1 METKPGGQPA
11 GRKMATPTV
20 TQMNAEFVTQLAKS
34 HWAPHSKN
42 KLPFDPKVI
51 EDIYSKEIV
60 KSRFAIRKIM
70 LLEFSQYLENYLWVN
85 YSAEVSSKAY
95 LMSICCMVNEKFRE
109 NVPAWETFKKKP
121 EHFPHFFKSIMEA
134 SVPEESKSDCTL
146 HERTILLLFLDHCF
160 NSLEVDLIRGQIQQ
174 LISLPMWSCL
184 QPARLEQELKKTQKL
199 RRFWNLIKKTDEKMD
214 QKAGEMAR
222 EERIFLRKL
231 IQKFLSVLR
240 SIEATGPVSLEKIHY
255 CERFIELMIDLEALL
270 PTRRWF
276 NTVLDDSHLVVHCYL
291 SNLCKREEEGHLF
304 SQLLDMLKFYTGFE
318 INDQTGNAL
327 TENEMTTIHYDRI
340 TSLQRAAFAHFPE
353 LYNFALSN
361 VAAVDTRESLV
372 KLFGP
377 LGPNAL
383 HRVASYLCLLPALS
397 EGEET
402 KYDKGF
408 LLELLVS
415 RHERR
420 ISQIQQLNQMP
431 LYPTEKIIWDEN
443 IVPTEYYSGEGCLA
457 LPKLNLQFL
466 TLHDYLLRNFN
477 LFRLESTYE
486 IRQDIEDV
494 VCRMKPWQS
503 EYGGVVFGGWARM
516 AQPIAAF
523 SVVEVAKPNIGENWP
538 TQVRADVTI
547 NLNVRDQIKDEW
559 EGLRK
564 HDVCFLVTLRPMLP
578 YGTKIDRRQSIAEQ
592 TGLMYVRGCEIQG
605 MLDEKGRVI
614 EEGPEPKPKLKGD
627 ARTFRVFLDPNQYQQ
642 DMTNTI
648 QNAAEDVYETF
659 NLIMRRKP
667 KENNFKAVLETIRK
681 LMNTD
686 CVVPDWLHDIILGYG
701 DPGSAHYSKM
711 PNQIPTLD
719 FNDTFLSLD
728 HLKACFPEHQVK
740 VTVEDPSLHKAPF
753 RITFPVYGGKG
764 KKRKEG
770 SDEETVQEE
779 PLTLIV
785 EPHVIPNRGPYPYNQ
800 PKRNTIQFTAT
811 QTEAIRAGMQPG
823 LTMVHMR
830 KIHISA
836 SCPSKIKCLTGC
848 SYTSSPVEGVLPDLL
863 AAASY
868 LWHPI
873 VSTIISSVSTSA
885 PATGTRAPLCLYN
898 CCLVASSGDQTR
910 AANNLYH
917 NFPEQ
922 RTLIVTHSN
931 QALNQLFEK
940 IMALDID
947 ERHLLRLG
955 HGEEAL
961 ETEKD
966 FSRYG
971 RVNYVLARRLE
982 LLKEVGRL
990 QESLGVPGDVSY
1002 TCETAGH
1009 FFLYQI
1015 MSRWEAYLSKVKAKP
1030 AQTPDVSDIAKLFPF
1045 QQYFS
1050 NAPQPIFKGQTYEE
1064 DMEIAEGCFR
1074 HIRKIFTQLEE
1085 FRAFELLRSGLD
1097 RSKYL
1102 LVKEAKIIAMTCTH
1116 AALKRHDL
1124 VELGFKYDNILM
1136 EEAAQILEIETFI
1149 PLLLQNP
1156 EDGFSRL
1163 KRWIMIGDHHQLPP
1177 VIKNMAFQK
1186 YSNMEQS
1193 LFTRFVRLG
1202 VPTVDLDAQ
1211 GRARAS
1217 LCNLYNWRYKSL
1229 GNLPH
1234 VQLLPE
1240 FRAANSGLLYDF
1252 QLINVED
1259 FNGVGESEPNP
1270 YFYQNLAEA
1279 EYAVALFMYMRL
1291 LGYPAN
1297 RISILTTYNGQ
1308 KHLIRDIINQ
1318 RCGHNH
1324 VIGQPSKVT
1333 TVDRFQGQQNDYI
1346 ILSLVRTKA
1355 VGHLRDVRRLVVAM
1369 SRARLGL
1376 YIFAR
1381 VSLFQNCFELTP
1393 AFSQLTARPLRLH
1406 ILPGESFPTQRMN
1419 GEMPHYPAQVIKN
1432 MPEMAMFVYDMYMH
1446 MMRSSQQYQYRQ
1458 SLLPPPTSTKG
1469 INFVPSHDEEM
1480 EVEEQMSQGTDGGEM
1495 VTQEKET
1502 ELPTDTVK
1510 RAEAGLGRSSAEADK
1525 DVKEATEK
1533 TSADDTKKAQEV
1545 QKAEVQP
1552 KHDMGEKQSDLQ
1564 DKVPEPGSV
1573 EPVPQT
1579 ELDSMETE
1587 GATGQVDNDNSLP
1600 TEEDVE
1606 HQKMPDHP
1614 GRDSDSEYSENE
1626 GAED

>member
-1 METKPGGQPA
+1 MSGVVMEKDARVKKTAAPS
-11 GRKMATPTV
+11 V
-20 TQMNAEFVTQLAKS
+20 TQINAEYVTQLANKY
-34 HWAPHSKN
+34 WAPHVKN
-42 KLPFDPKVI
+42 KLPFDSKVV
-51 EDIYSKEIV
+51 EDVYQNEIV
-60 KSRFAIRKIM
+60 NSKFAIRKIM

-85 YSAEVSSKAY
+85 YSPEVSSNSY
-95 LMSICCMVNEKFRE
+95 LMSICCIVNEKFRE
-109 NVPAWETFKKKP
+109 NVPAWE
-121 EHFPHFFKSIMEA
+121 
-134 SVPEESKSDCTL
+134 
-146 HERTILLLFLDHCF
+146 
-160 NSLEVDLIRGQIQQ
+160 EVDLIREQVQQ
-174 LISLPMWSCL
+174 LISLPMWMCL
-184 QPARLEQELKKTQKL
+184 LPSRLQHELKKVPKLQK
-199 RRFWNLIKKTDEKMD
+199 FWNLIKKNFEKMD
-214 QKAGEMAR
+214 LLAAEQAKR
-222 EERIFLRKL
+222 ERTFLSAL
-231 IQKFLSVLR
+231 IKKFLAVLMSVPG
-240 SIEATGPVSLEKIHY
+240 SGPIPMEKVHY
-255 CERFIELMIDLEALL
+255 CERFIELVIDLEALL

-276 NTVLDDSHLVVHCYL
+276 NTVLDDSHLVVSCHL
-291 SNLCKREEEGHLF
+291 SSLTKREKEGHLF
-304 SQLLDMLKFYTGFE
+304 CQLLDMLKFYTGFE

-327 TENEMTTIHYDRI
+327 TQKEMTTLHYDRI

-353 LYNFALSN
+353 LQDFALSN
-361 VAAVDTRESLV
+361 VAAVDTRQSLT
-372 KLFGP
+372 KHFGY
-377 LGPNAL
+377 LSPNTL
-383 HRVASYLCLLPALS
+383 HRVASYLCLLPELPK
-397 EGEET
+397 GEDT
-402 KYDKGF
+402 TYDKEII
-408 LLELLVS
+408 LELLVS

-420 ISQIQQLNQMP
+420 ISQIEQLNQMP

-494 VCRMKPWQS
+494 VLRMKPWES

-516 AQPIAAF
+516 AQTLMSF
-523 SVVEVAKPNIGENWP
+523 SIVEVAKPKIGENWP
-538 TQVRADVTI
+538 ARVRADVTV
-547 NLNVRDQIKDEW
+547 NLNVQGHIKTEW

-564 HDVCFLVTLRPMLP
+564 HDVCFLITVRPTLP
-578 YGTKIDRRQSIAEQ
+578 YGTRFDRRQPIADQ
-592 TGLMYVRGCEIQG
+592 VGLVYVRGCEVQG
-605 MLDEKGRVI
+605 MLDDKGRVI
-614 EEGPEPKPKLKGD
+614 EEGPDPKPKLKGD
-627 ARTFRVFLDPNQYQQ
+627 ARTFRVWLDPNQYQQ
-642 DMTNTI
+642 DMTNSI
-648 QNAAEDVYETF
+648 QTGAEDPYETF
-659 NLIMRRKP
+659 NVIMRRKP
-667 KENNFKAVLETIRK
+667 KENNFKAVLETIRH
-681 LMNTD
+681 LMNTE

-711 PNQIPTLD
+711 PNQISTLD
-719 FNDTFLSLD
+719 FNDTFLSID
-728 HLKACFPEHQVK
+728 HLKSCFPGYTVK
-740 VTVEDPSLHKAPF
+740 VTEEDPAKQVPPF
-753 RITFPVYGGKG
+753 RITFPVQNVKG
-764 KKRKEG
+764 KKRKA
-770 SDEETVQEE
+770 DEDEQKEE
-779 PLTLIV
+779 DNVLKV
-785 EPHVIPNRGPYPYNQ
+785 EPHVTPNRGPYPYNQ
-800 PKRNTIQFTAT
+800 PKRNNILFTPT
-811 QTEAIRAGMQPG
+811 QIEAIRAGMQPG
-823 LTMVHMR
+823 LTMVVG
-830 KIHISA
+830 
-836 SCPSKIKCLTGC
+836 PPGTGK
-848 SYTSSPVEGVLPDLL
+848 TDVAVQ
-863 AAASY
+863 
-868 LWHPI
+868 
-873 VSTIISSVSTSA
+873 IIS
-885 PATGTRAPLCLYN
+885 
-898 CCLVASSGDQTR
+898 
-910 AANNLYH
+910 NLYH

-982 LLKEVGRL
+982 LLREVARL

-1009 FFLYQI
+1009 FYLYQV
-1015 MSRWEAYLSKVKAKP
+1015 MSRWEEYMSKVKPKP
-1030 AQTPDVSDIAKLFPF
+1030 ARDTSVQDVAEHFPF
-1045 QQYFS
+1045 HKYFS
-1050 NAPQPIFKGQTYEE
+1050 NAPQPVFKGQSYEE
-1064 DMEIAEGCFR
+1064 NMDIAEGCYR

-1156 EDGFSRL
+1156 EDGYSRL

-1217 LCNLYNWRYKSL
+1217 LCNLYNWRYKKL

-1234 VQLLPE
+1234 VQSQPE
-1240 FRAANSGLLYDF
+1240 FQAPNPGLTYDF

-1259 FNGVGESEPNP
+1259 FNGIGESEPNP

-1279 EYAVALFMYMRL
+1279 EYSVALFMYMRL
-1291 LGYPAN
+1291 LGYPAD

-1308 KHLIRDIINQ
+1308 KHLIRDVINQ
-1318 RCGHNH
+1318 RCANNAFF
-1324 VIGQPSKVT
+1324 GQPSKVT

-1393 AFSQLTARPLRLH
+1393 AFNQLTARPLQLH
-1406 ILPGESFPTQRMN
+1406 IRPQEYYTSTEQRSA
-1419 GEMPHYPAQVIKN
+1419 EPDQVIKD
-1432 MPEMAMFVYDMYMH
+1432 MPEMTNLVYNMYMH
-1446 MMRSSQQYQYRQ
+1446 MIQRTQQHRQ
-1458 SLLPPPTSTKG
+1458 QQQGLLPPPQQVKKAVESDITMEEEETAMHEESETKG
-1469 INFVPSHDEEM
+1469 QTEAEKESEM
-1480 EVEEQMSQGTDGGEM
+1480 QQESGVEEQHTD
-1495 VTQEKET
+1495 
-1502 ELPTDTVK
+1502 
-1510 RAEAGLGRSSAEADK
+1510 
-1525 DVKEATEK
+1525 
-1533 TSADDTKKAQEV
+1533 
-1545 QKAEVQP
+1545 
-1552 KHDMGEKQSDLQ
+1552 
-1564 DKVPEPGSV
+1564 
-1573 EPVPQT
+1573 
-1579 ELDSMETE
+1579 
-1587 GATGQVDNDNSLP
+1587 
-1600 TEEDVE
+1600 E
-1606 HQKMPDHP
+1606 HVKMPEHP
-1614 GRDSDSEYSENE
+1614 GRDSDSGDSDEEE
-1626 GAED
+1626 T

>member
-1 METKPGGQPA
+1 MAAPVGPVAGAFPA
-11 GRKMATPTV
+11 PAASPLPPPKKIVAPTV
-20 TQMNAEFVTQLAKS
+20 SQINAEFVTQLANKY
-34 HWAPHSKN
+34 WAPHVKK
-42 KLPFDPKVI
+42 KLPFESKVI
-51 EDIYSKEIV
+51 EDVYGKEIV
-60 KSRFAIRKIM
+60 RSKFAIRKIM
-70 LLEFSQYLENYLWVN
+70 LLEFSQYLENYLWLN
-85 YSAEVSSKAY
+85 YSPEVSSKAY

-121 EHFPHFFKSIMEA
+121 EHFPFFFKRVLAA
-134 SVPEESKSDCTL
+134 SLAENDSEFSL
-146 HERTILLLFLDHCF
+146 QEQTILLLFLDHCF
-160 NSLEVDLIRGQIQQ
+160 NSLEVDLIRGQVQQ
-174 LISLPMWSCL
+174 LISLPMWMGL
-184 QPARLEQELKKTQKL
+184 QPARLELELKKTPKL
-199 RRFWNLIKKTDEKMD
+199 RKFWNLIKKNDAKMD
-214 QKAGEMAR
+214 ENAR
-222 EERIFLRKL
+222 AQAYQERRFLSQL
-231 IQKFLSVLR
+231 IQKFISVLK
-240 SIEATGPVSLEKIHY
+240 SIPLSGPLSMDKVHY

-291 SNLCKREEEGHLF
+291 SSLAKREKEGHLF
-304 SQLLDMLKFYTGFE
+304 CQLLDMLKFYTGFE

-361 VAAVDTRESLV
+361 VSSVDTRNSLI

-377 LGPNAL
+377 LSPNTL
-383 HRVASYLCLLPALS
+383 HQVASYLCLLLALP
-397 EGEET
+397 EVEDTNYE
-402 KYDKGF
+402 KEF

-486 IRQDIEDV
+486 IRQDIEDSV
-494 VCRMKPWQS
+494 SRMKPWQS
-503 EYGGVVFGGWARM
+503 EYGGVIFGGWARM
-516 AQPIAAF
+516 AQPIVSF
-523 SVVEVAKPNIGENWP
+523 TVIEVAKPNIGENWP
-538 TQVRADVTI
+538 MRVRADVTI
-547 NLNVRDQIKDEW
+547 NLNVRDNIKDEW

-564 HDVCFLVTLRPMLP
+564 HDVCFLITVRPTQP
-578 YGTKIDRRQSIAEQ
+578 YGTKIDRRQPFVEQ
-592 TGLMYVRGCEIQG
+592 TGLIYVRGCEIQG
-605 MLDEKGRVI
+605 MLDDKGRVI
-614 EEGPEPKPKLKGD
+614 EEGPEPKPRLKGD
-627 ARTFRVFLDPNQYQQ
+627 SRTFRVFLDPNQYQQ

-648 QNAAEDVYETF
+648 QNSVEDVYETF
-659 NLIMRRKP
+659 NIIMRRKP
-667 KENNFKAVLETIRK
+667 KENNFKAVLETIRH

-701 DPGSAHYSKM
+701 DPSSAHYSKM
-711 PNQIPTLD
+711 PNQIASLD
-719 FNDTFLSLD
+719 FNDTFLSID
-728 HLKACFPEHQVK
+728 HLRASFPGYSIN
-740 VTVEDPSLHKAPF
+740 VTVEDPALQVPPF
-753 RITFPVYGGKG
+753 RITFPVGCDAG
-764 KKRKEG
+764 KKRKE
-770 SDEETVQEE
+770 SDEETAEGPRV
-779 PLTLIV
+779 LTV

-800 PKRNTIQFTAT
+800 PKRNTIQFTHT
-811 QTEAIRAGMQPG
+811 QIEAIRAGMQPG
-823 LTMVHMR
+823 LTMVVG
-830 KIHISA
+830 
-836 SCPSKIKCLTGC
+836 PPGTGK
-848 SYTSSPVEGVLPDLL
+848 TDVAVQ
-863 AAASY
+863 
-868 LWHPI
+868 
-873 VSTIISSVSTSA
+873 IIS
-885 PATGTRAPLCLYN
+885 
-898 CCLVASSGDQTR
+898 
-910 AANNLYH
+910 NLYH

-955 HGEEAL
+955 HGEEEL

-982 LLKEVGRL
+982 LLREVGRL

-1009 FFLYQI
+1009 FFLYQV
-1015 MSRWEAYLSKVKAKP
+1015 MSRWEEYMSKVKVKSSKL
-1030 AQTPDVSDIAKLFPF
+1030 PDVADICSLFPF
-1045 QQYFS
+1045 RQYFA
-1050 NAPQPIFKGQTYEE
+1050 NAPQPIFKGRSYTE

-1074 HIRKIFTQLEE
+1074 HIKKIFTQLEE

-1156 EDGFSRL
+1156 QDGFSRL

-1193 LFTRFVRLG
+1193 LFTRFVRVG

-1217 LCNLYNWRYKSL
+1217 LCNLYNWRYKNL

-1240 FRAANSGLLYDF
+1240 FRTANAGFLYDF

-1259 FNGVGESEPNP
+1259 FHGVGESEPNP
-1270 YFYQNLAEA
+1270 YFYQNLGEA
-1279 EYAVALFMYMRL
+1279 EYVVALFMYMCL
-1291 LGYPAN
+1291 LGYPAEK
-1297 RISILTTYNGQ
+1297 ISILTTYNGQ

-1318 RCGHNH
+1318 RCGNNPM
-1324 VIGQPSKVT
+1324 IGRPNKVT

-1393 AFSQLTARPLRLH
+1393 AFSQLTARPLQLH
-1406 ILPGESFPTQRMN
+1406 IIPTEYFPTARQN
-1419 GEMPHYPAQVIKN
+1419 GEHPSHQVHIIKN
-1432 MPEMAMFVYDMYMH
+1432 MPQMANFVYNMYMH
-1446 MMRSSQQYQYRQ
+1446 MIQSTRQHRQQD
-1458 SLLPPPTSTKG
+1458 LLPPPALVEENET
-1469 INFVPSHDEEM
+1469 INSQETEIVPSKD
-1480 EVEEQMSQGTDGGEM
+1480 
-1495 VTQEKET
+1495 T
-1502 ELPTDTVK
+1502 E
-1510 RAEAGLGRSSAEADK
+1510 
-1525 DVKEATEK
+1525 
-1533 TSADDTKKAQEV
+1533 
-1545 QKAEVQP
+1545 
-1552 KHDMGEKQSDLQ
+1552 
-1564 DKVPEPGSV
+1564 
-1573 EPVPQT
+1573 
-1579 ELDSMETE
+1579 METE
-1587 GATGQVDNDNSLP
+1587 DEIKTTPVE
-1600 TEEDVE
+1600 TVEEKVLEEKQKAGEEEEE
-1606 HQKMPDHP
+1606 HRKMPEHP
-1614 GRDSDSEYSENE
+1614 GRDSDSEDSETE
-1626 GAED
+1626 EDSGK

>member
-1 METKPGGQPA
+1 METRTQAPA
-11 GRKMATPTV
+11 RKAITPTV
-20 TQMNAEFVTQLAKS
+20 TQINAERVTQLAS
-34 HWAPHSKN
+34 TYWAPHSKK
-42 KLPFDPKVI
+42 KLPFDYNVI
-51 EDIYSKEIV
+51 EDIYVKEIA

-70 LLEFSQYLENYLWVN
+70 LLEFSQYLENYLWLN
-85 YSAEVSSKAY
+85 YSPKVSSKAY

-109 NVPAWETFKKKP
+109 NVPAWETFKKSP
-121 EHFPHFFKSIMEA
+121 QHFPFFFKSIMEA
-134 SVPEESKSDCTL
+134 SVAPDADSDLTL
-146 HERTILLLFLDHCF
+146 HERTVLLLFLDHCF

-184 QPARLEQELKKTQKL
+184 QPTRLEKELKKTPKL
-199 RRFWNLIKKTDEKMD
+199 KKFWNLIKKTDEKMEVKMLE
-214 QKAGEMAR
+214 QAKQ
-222 EERIFLRKL
+222 ERTFLWQL
-231 IQKFLSVLR
+231 IQKFLSVLI
-240 SIEATGPVSLEKIHY
+240 SIETSGLISMDRVHY

-276 NTVLDDSHLVVHCYL
+276 NTVLDDCHLVVHCYL
-291 SNLCKREEEGHLF
+291 SNLNKREQEGHLF
-304 SQLLDMLKFYTGFE
+304 SQLLDMLKFYSGFE

-372 KLFGP
+372 KNFGSLRSTGLIVKYQTEQIRSAKTSAK
-377 LGPNAL
+377 LGPM
-383 HRVASYLCLLPALS
+383 C
-397 EGEET
+397 
-402 KYDKGF
+402 
-408 LLELLVS
+408 
-415 RHERR
+415 
-420 ISQIQQLNQMP
+420 
-431 LYPTEKIIWDEN
+431 
-443 IVPTEYYSGEGCLA
+443 
-457 LPKLNLQFL
+457 
-466 TLHDYLLRNFN
+466 
-477 LFRLESTYE
+477 
-486 IRQDIEDV
+486 
-494 VCRMKPWQS
+494 
-503 EYGGVVFGGWARM
+503 
-516 AQPIAAF
+516 
-523 SVVEVAKPNIGENWP
+523 
-538 TQVRADVTI
+538 
-547 NLNVRDQIKDEW
+547 
-559 EGLRK
+559 GLRK
-564 HDVCFLVTLRPMLP
+564 HDVCFLITLRPTLP
-578 YGTKIDRRQSIAEQ
+578 YGTKIDRRQPIAEQ
-592 TGLMYVRGCEIQG
+592 TGLVYVRGCEIQG

-627 ARTFRVFLDPNQYQQ
+627 QRTIRVFLDPNQYQQ

-648 QNAAEDVYETF
+648 QTGAEDVYDTF

-728 HLKACFPEHQVK
+728 HLKSSFPGYQVK
-740 VTVEDPSLHKAPF
+740 VTVEDPALHKAPF

-770 SDEETVQEE
+770 SEEEAE
-779 PLTLIV
+779 NPSTLIV
-785 EPHVIPNRGPYPYNQ
+785 EPHVILNRGPYPYNQ
-800 PKRNTIQFTAT
+800 PKRNTIQFTST

-823 LTMVHMR
+823 LTMVVG
-830 KIHISA
+830 
-836 SCPSKIKCLTGC
+836 PPGTGK
-848 SYTSSPVEGVLPDLL
+848 TDVAVQ
-863 AAASY
+863 
-868 LWHPI
+868 
-873 VSTIISSVSTSA
+873 IIS
-885 PATGTRAPLCLYN
+885 
-898 CCLVASSGDQTR
+898 
-910 AANNLYH
+910 NLYH

-955 HGEEAL
+955 HGEEEL

-1015 MSRWEAYLSKVKAKP
+1015 MSRWEAYLSKVKAKSSK
-1030 AQTPDVSDIAKLFPF
+1030 APDVEEIAKAFPF
-1045 QQYFS
+1045 HQYFS
-1050 NAPQPIFKGQTYEE
+1050 NAPQPIFKGRSYQE
-1064 DMEIAEGCFR
+1064 DMELSEGCFR
-1074 HIRKIFTQLEE
+1074 HIKKIFTQLEE

-1124 VELGFKYDNILM
+1124 VELGFKYDNVLM

-1156 EDGFSRL
+1156 QDGFSRL

-1217 LCNLYNWRYKSL
+1217 LCNLYNWRYKCL

-1240 FRAANSGLLYDF
+1240 FRCANAGFLYDF

-1308 KHLIRDIINQ
+1308 KHLIRDIVNQ
-1318 RCGHNH
+1318 RCGNNPL
-1324 VIGQPSKVT
+1324 IGQPSKVT

-1393 AFSQLTARPLRLH
+1393 AFSQLTSRPLRLH
-1406 ILPGESFPTQRMN
+1406 ILPGETFPAQRKN
-1419 GEMPHYPAQVIKN
+1419 GEMPPFPAQVIKN
-1432 MPEMAMFVYDMYMH
+1432 MPEMANYVYNMYMH
-1446 MMRSSQQYQYRQ
+1446 MMQSSQQYRYSQGLR
-1458 SLLPPPTSTKG
+1458 PPPALTREKD
-1469 INFVPSHDEEM
+1469 PSLAQEEEM
-1480 EVEEQMSQGTDGGEM
+1480 EVDP
-1495 VTQEKET
+1495 EKLTHEPEPHQSLGQIVPETPAAET
-1502 ELPTDTVK
+1502 ELDHSLTK
-1510 RAEAGLGRSSAEADK
+1510 Q
-1525 DVKEATEK
+1525 KEHENGEVM
-1533 TSADDTKKAQEV
+1533 DTKQKEIEKSLGVEGESVKMCVEASEHGDQQIKPEASEV
-1545 QKAEVQP
+1545 QGPGASEGQAQGPGASEGQAQGPGASEGQAQGPGASEGQPQGPGASEGQAQGPGASEGQAQGPGASEGQAQGPGASEGQAQGPGASEGQAQGPGASEGQAQGPGASEGQAQGPGASEGQAQGPGASEGQAQGPGASEGQAQGPGASEGQAQGPSAIEVQ
-1552 KHDMGEKQSDLQ
+1552 QT
-1564 DKVPEPGSV
+1564 SV
-1573 EPVPQT
+1573 EPILLQESAICPT
-1579 ELDSMETE
+1579 EGHKMNSADSDPNKPLAQSEVCETE
-1587 GATGQVDNDNSLP
+1587 AGNSEELQGAVDTMEVEEAGAS
-1600 TEEDVE
+1600 TEVVEFSSSRPEGEDTE
-1606 HQKMPDHP
+1606 HRKMPEHP
-1614 GRDSDSEYSENE
+1614 GRDSDSEYSEDE
-1626 GAED
+1626 GTDV

>member
-1 METKPGGQPA
+1 MAAPTGAVAGAFPA
-11 GRKMATPTV
+11 PAASPLPPPKKIVAPTV
-20 TQMNAEFVTQLAKS
+20 SQINAEFVTQLANKY
-34 HWAPHSKN
+34 WAPHVKK
-42 KLPFDPKVI
+42 KLPFESKVI
-51 EDIYSKEIV
+51 EDVYGKEIV
-60 KSRFAIRKIM
+60 RSKFAIRKIM
-70 LLEFSQYLENYLWVN
+70 LLEFSQYLENYLWMN
-85 YSAEVSSKAY
+85 YSPEVSSKAY

-121 EHFPHFFKSIMEA
+121 EHFPFFFKRVLGA
-134 SVPEESKSDCTL
+134 SLAENDNEFSL
-146 HERTILLLFLDHCF
+146 QEQTILLLFLDHCF
-160 NSLEVDLIRGQIQQ
+160 NSLEVDLIRGQVQQ
-174 LISLPMWSCL
+174 LISLPMWMGL
-184 QPARLEQELKKTQKL
+184 QPARLELELKKTPKL
-199 RRFWNLIKKTDEKMD
+199 RKFWNLIKKNDAKMD
-214 QKAGEMAR
+214 ENAR
-222 EERIFLRKL
+222 AQAYQERRFLSQL
-231 IQKFLSVLR
+231 IQKFISVLK
-240 SIEATGPVSLEKIHY
+240 SIPLSGPLSMDKVHY

-291 SNLCKREEEGHLF
+291 SSLAKREKEGHLF
-304 SQLLDMLKFYTGFE
+304 CQLLDMLKFYTGFE

-361 VAAVDTRESLV
+361 VSAVDTRNSLV

-377 LGPNAL
+377 LSPNTL
-383 HRVASYLCLLPALS
+383 HQVASYLCLLLALP
-397 EGEET
+397 EGEDTNYEQE
-402 KYDKGF
+402 F

-486 IRQDIEDV
+486 IRQDIEDSV
-494 VCRMKPWQS
+494 SRMKPWQS
-503 EYGGVVFGGWARM
+503 EYGGVIFGGWARM
-516 AQPIAAF
+516 AQPIVSF
-523 SVVEVAKPNIGENWP
+523 TVIEVAKPNIGENWP
-538 TQVRADVTI
+538 MRVRADVTI
-547 NLNVRDQIKDEW
+547 NLNVRDNIKDEW

-564 HDVCFLVTLRPMLP
+564 HDVCFLITVRPTQP
-578 YGTKIDRRQSIAEQ
+578 YGTKIGRRQPFVEQ
-592 TGLMYVRGCEIQG
+592 TGLIYVRGCEIQG
-605 MLDEKGRVI
+605 MLDDKGRVI
-614 EEGPEPKPKLKGD
+614 EEGPEPKPRLKGD
-627 ARTFRVFLDPNQYQQ
+627 SRTFRVFLDPNQYQQ

-648 QNAAEDVYETF
+648 QNSVEDVYETF
-659 NLIMRRKP
+659 NIIMRRKP
-667 KENNFKAVLETIRK
+667 KENNFKAVLETIRH

-701 DPGSAHYSKM
+701 DPSSAHYSKM
-711 PNQIPTLD
+711 PNQIASLD
-719 FNDTFLSLD
+719 FNDTFLSID
-728 HLKACFPEHQVK
+728 HLRASFPGYSIK
-740 VTVEDPSLHKAPF
+740 VTVEDPALQVPPF
-753 RITFPVYGGKG
+753 RITFPVGCDAG
-764 KKRKEG
+764 KKRKEI
-770 SDEETVQEE
+770 DEETAEGPRV
-779 PLTLIV
+779 LTV

-800 PKRNTIQFTAT
+800 PKRNTIQFTHT
-811 QTEAIRAGMQPG
+811 QIEAIRAGMQPG
-823 LTMVHMR
+823 LTMVVG
-830 KIHISA
+830 
-836 SCPSKIKCLTGC
+836 PPGTGK
-848 SYTSSPVEGVLPDLL
+848 TDVAVQ
-863 AAASY
+863 
-868 LWHPI
+868 
-873 VSTIISSVSTSA
+873 IIS
-885 PATGTRAPLCLYN
+885 
-898 CCLVASSGDQTR
+898 
-910 AANNLYH
+910 NLYH

-955 HGEEAL
+955 HGEEEL

-982 LLKEVGRL
+982 LLREVGRL

-1009 FFLYQI
+1009 FFLYQV
-1015 MSRWEAYLSKVKAKP
+1015 MSRWEEYMSKVKVKGSKL
-1030 AQTPDVSDIAKLFPF
+1030 PDVADICSFFPF
-1045 QQYFS
+1045 HQYFA
-1050 NAPQPIFKGQTYEE
+1050 NAPQPIFKGRSYTE

-1074 HIRKIFTQLEE
+1074 HIKKIFTQLEE

-1156 EDGFSRL
+1156 QDGFSRL

-1193 LFTRFVRLG
+1193 LFTRFVRVG

-1217 LCNLYNWRYKSL
+1217 LCNLYNWRYKNL

-1240 FRAANSGLLYDF
+1240 FRTANAGFLYDF

-1259 FNGVGESEPNP
+1259 FHGVGESEPNP
-1270 YFYQNLAEA
+1270 YFYQNLGEA
-1279 EYAVALFMYMRL
+1279 EYVVALFMYMCL
-1291 LGYPAN
+1291 LGYPAEK
-1297 RISILTTYNGQ
+1297 ISILTTYNGQ

-1318 RCGHNH
+1318 RCGNNPM
-1324 VIGQPSKVT
+1324 IGRPNKVT

-1393 AFSQLTARPLRLH
+1393 AFSQLTARPLQLH
-1406 ILPGESFPTQRMN
+1406 IIPTEYFPTIRQN
-1419 GEMPHYPAQVIKN
+1419 GEHPSHQVHIIKN
-1432 MPEMAMFVYDMYMH
+1432 MPQMANFVYNMYMH
-1446 MMRSSQQYQYRQ
+1446 MIQSTRQ
-1458 SLLPPPTSTKG
+1458 HRQDLLPPPALVEENET
-1469 INFVPSHDEEM
+1469 INSQETEIVPSRD
-1480 EVEEQMSQGTDGGEM
+1480 
-1495 VTQEKET
+1495 
-1502 ELPTDTVK
+1502 
-1510 RAEAGLGRSSAEADK
+1510 AE
-1525 DVKEATEK
+1525 
-1533 TSADDTKKAQEV
+1533 
-1545 QKAEVQP
+1545 
-1552 KHDMGEKQSDLQ
+1552 
-1564 DKVPEPGSV
+1564 
-1573 EPVPQT
+1573 
-1579 ELDSMETE
+1579 METE
-1587 GATGQVDNDNSLP
+1587 DEIKTTPVE
-1600 TEEDVE
+1600 TVEEKVLEEKQKAGEEEEE
-1606 HQKMPDHP
+1606 HRKMPEHP
-1614 GRDSDSEYSENE
+1614 GRDSDSEDSETE
-1626 GAED
+1626 EDGGK

>member
-1 METKPGGQPA
+1 METRVAATQPPA
-11 GRKMATPTV
+11 RKMVTPTV

-34 HWAPHSKN
+34 YWAPHSKK
-42 KLPFDPKVI
+42 KLPFDYKVI
-51 EDIYSKEIV
+51 EDIYTKEIL

-70 LLEFSQYLENYLWVN
+70 LLEFSQYLENYLWLN
-85 YSAEVSSKAY
+85 YSPEVSSKAY

-121 EHFPHFFKSIMEA
+121 EQFPYFFQCIREA
-134 SVPEESKSDCTL
+134 SVAEESENNFSL

-174 LISLPMWSCL
+174 LISLPMWICL
-184 QPARLEQELKKTQKL
+184 RPARLEQELKKTTKL
-199 RRFWNLIKKTDEKMD
+199 KKFWNLIKKSDEKMD
-214 QKAGEMAR
+214 KKAR
-222 EERIFLRKL
+222 ELATLEREFLWHL
-231 IQKFLSVLR
+231 IQRFLSVLQ
-240 SIEATGPVSLEKIHY
+240 SIAATGPISMDKIHY

-276 NTVLDDSHLVVHCYL
+276 NTVLDDAHLVVHCYL
-291 SNLCKREEEGHLF
+291 SNLCKREQEGHLF

-372 KLFGP
+372 KCFGS
-377 LGPNAL
+377 LSPNTL
-383 HRVASYLCLLPALS
+383 HQVASYLCLLGALAD
-397 EGEET
+397 GEET
-402 KYDKGF
+402 KYEKEF

-486 IRQDIEDV
+486 IRQDIEDI
-494 VCRMKPWQS
+494 VCRLKPWQS

-516 AQPIAAF
+516 AQPIVAF
-523 SVVEVAKPNIGENWP
+523 SVVEVAKPNIGEDWP
-538 TQVRADVTI
+538 TRVRADVTI

-564 HDVCFLVTLRPMLP
+564 HDVCFLITLRPMLL
-578 YGTKIDRRQSIAEQ
+578 YGTKIDRRQSIVEQ

-648 QNAAEDVYETF
+648 QNGAEDVYETF
-659 NLIMRRKP
+659 NVIMRRKP

-728 HLKACFPEHQVK
+728 HLKACFPGYQVK

-764 KKRKEG
+764 KKRKE
-770 SDEETVQEE
+770 DNEEGTGQDE

-823 LTMVHMR
+823 LTMVVG
-830 KIHISA
+830 
-836 SCPSKIKCLTGC
+836 PPGTGK
-848 SYTSSPVEGVLPDLL
+848 TDVAVQ
-863 AAASY
+863 
-868 LWHPI
+868 
-873 VSTIISSVSTSA
+873 IIS
-885 PATGTRAPLCLYN
+885 
-898 CCLVASSGDQTR
+898 
-910 AANNLYH
+910 NLYH

-955 HGEEAL
+955 HGEEEL

-982 LLKEVGRL
+982 LLNEVGRL

-1015 MSRWEAYLSKVKAKP
+1015 MSRWEAYQSQVKTKSSQA
-1030 AQTPDVSDIAKLFPF
+1030 PDVGDIAKFFPF
-1045 QQYFS
+1045 HQYFS
-1050 NAPQPIFKGQTYEE
+1050 NAPQPIFKGRSYQE
-1064 DMEIAEGCFR
+1064 DMEIAEGCYR
-1074 HIRKIFTQLEE
+1074 HIKKIFTQLEE

-1124 VELGFKYDNILM
+1124 VDLGFKYDNILM

-1240 FRAANSGLLYDF
+1240 FRAANAGFLYDF

-1318 RCGHNH
+1318 RCGKNP

-1393 AFSQLTARPLRLH
+1393 AFRQLTARPLRLH
-1406 ILPGESFPTQRMN
+1406 ISPGESFPTQRRN
-1419 GEMPHYPAQVIKN
+1419 GDVPPYPAQVIKN
-1432 MPEMAMFVYDMYMH
+1432 MPEMAAYVYNMYMH
-1446 MMRSSQQYQYRQ
+1446 MMQSSQQYQYHQ
-1458 SLLPPPTSTKG
+1458 GLLPPPAARKG
-1469 INFVPSHDEEM
+1469 ADFAASQDEEM
-1480 EVEEQMSQGTDGGEM
+1480 EVEESISQKNEAESKSPDQESHATADPTQGEEQERTTPTGKEDKQETTSTEQTEQ
-1495 VTQEKET
+1495 VASNKTSEPSVEKEPSGT
-1502 ELPTDTVK
+1502 EVEVGEPSEVEVGEPGPQMEVDPS
-1510 RAEAGLGRSSAEADK
+1510 E
-1525 DVKEATEK
+1525 VKET
-1533 TSADDTKKAQEV
+1533 
-1545 QKAEVQP
+1545 AENIGQA
-1552 KHDMGEKQSDLQ
+1552 GED
-1564 DKVPEPGSV
+1564 G
-1573 EPVPQT
+1573 T
-1579 ELDSMETE
+1579 
-1587 GATGQVDNDNSLP
+1587 
-1600 TEEDVE
+1600 E

-1614 GRDSDSEYSENE
+1614 GRDSDSEYSEDE
-1626 GAED
+1626 GTED